1 MGIHSAV
8 TVLTHNARPLES
20 KCGDFVLKHVIP
32 TNTQV
37 CLDSRMDIEI
47 RILADMLVP
56 FGTCIV
62 FISQDSG
69 VFLRRAMKDSDF
81 NIAGK
86 SRVYQM

>member
-1 MGIHSAV
+1 MWIHSAV
-8 TVLTHNARPLES
+8 TVETHNSRPLES

-56 FGTCIV
+56 SGTCIV

-69 VFLRRAMKDSDF
+69 VFLGRAENPAFIRCDVPF
-81 NIAGK
+81 
-86 SRVYQM
+86 